1 MGLPRRSIREAKPK
15 VSEPARAGFLLRL
28 PSYRGPEAVPKRAS
42 LASPSIGCR
51 APLVWLQRI
60 SLRNAKAD
68 AKREMGIEEK
78 REMRV
83 EEKRGEYV

>member
-1 MGLPRRSIREAKPK
+1 
-15 VSEPARAGFLLRL
+15 
-28 PSYRGPEAVPKRAS
+28 PEAVPKRAS

-68 AKREMGIEEK
+68 AKREMRI
-78 REMRV
+78 
-83 EEKRGEYV
+83 EEKRGEYVRGVRGICSRSEGIYSGLVGLGAVDWRAA